1 MSTPYMGEIRLA
13 SFNFAPK
20 NWALCNG
27 QLLPINQNQALFA
40 LLGTNYGGNGQ
51 TNFGLPDLRGRVPV
65 GIGHSYPV
73 GTVLGET
80 AHTLSLSELP
90 SHTHQATVA
99 TSATVTT
106 PTGTSY
112 LAQPG
117 KAAFAPAPTTSLA
130 ATTVSSTG
138 QGQPHENMAPY
149 LVVSY
154 IIALT
159 GIFPTQN

>member
-1 MSTPYMGEIRLA
+1 MSDPFVGEIRLA
-13 SFNFAPK
+13 SFTFAPK

-51 TNFGLPDLRGRVPV
+51 TTFALPDLRGRVPV
-65 GIGHSYPV
+65 GIGQKYTV
-73 GTVLGET
+73 GMVIGET
-80 AHTLSLSELP
+80 AHALTSAELP
-90 SHTHQATVA
+90 PHTHPAAVA
-99 TSATVTT
+99 ASATVTT
-106 PTGTSY
+106 PTGSSY

-117 KAAFAPAPTTSLA
+117 KAAFAATPTTSLA
-130 ATTVSSTG
+130 AAAVSTTG
-138 QGQPHENMAPY
+138 QSQPHENMAPY

-159 GIFPTQN
+159 GIFPSQN